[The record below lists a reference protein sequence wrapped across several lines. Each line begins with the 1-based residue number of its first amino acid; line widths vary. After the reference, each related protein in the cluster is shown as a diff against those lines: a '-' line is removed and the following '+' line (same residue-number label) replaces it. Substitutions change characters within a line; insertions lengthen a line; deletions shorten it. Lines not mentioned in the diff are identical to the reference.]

1 VERTQSA
8 GEITLQGVVQ
18 DGVEAGCHLLR
29 VDGGGLYLLLGG
41 DVSTVR
47 PGGRVEVVGVP
58 KPLLVT
64 TCQQGTPLQV
74 TSIRAI

>member
-1 VERTQSA
+1 VERTQSS
-8 GEITLQGVVQ
+8 GEITLRGVIQ
-18 DGVEAGCHLLR
+18 DGVEPGCHLIR

-41 DVSTVR
+41 DVSNVR

-58 KPLLVT
+58 KPLLAT

>member
-1 VERTQSA
+1 MERTQSS
-8 GEITLQGVVQ
+8 GEITLRGVIQ
-18 DGVEAGCHLLR
+18 DGVEPGCHLIR

-41 DVSTVR
+41 DVSTVG

-58 KPLLVT
+58 KPLLAT